1 MSSFIDRMIGAA
13 KLNPASYEEVEH
25 DSSATGQAAGVVV
38 LVAIASG
45 IGALG
50 AVSFGGFILSIIAT
64 LIGWVIWAAVA
75 WLVGTKLLPE
85 PQTEAD
91 IGQLLRT
98 MGFAAT
104 PGLLAIFVFIP
115 GIGPIIAI
123 IASIWMLIATV
134 VAIRQAL
141 DYSNTWRAIGVVVI
155 GWIIFL
161 LINMLLGGA
170 FGAASMSA

>member
-1 MSSFIDRMIGAA
+1 
-13 KLNPASYEEVEH
+13 
-25 DSSATGQAAGVVV
+25 
-38 LVAIASG
+38 
-45 IGALG
+45 
-50 AVSFGGFILSIIAT
+50 FGGFILSIIAT
-64 LIGWVIWAAVA
+64 LIGWVVWAAVA
-75 WLVGTKLLPE
+75 WLIGTKLLPE

-104 PGLLAIFVFIP
+104 PGLLSIFVFIP

-123 IASIWMLIATV
+123 IASIWMLIAAV

-141 DYSNTWRAIGVVVI
+141 DYSNTCRAIGVVVI

-170 FGAASMSA
+170 FGAAGVGA